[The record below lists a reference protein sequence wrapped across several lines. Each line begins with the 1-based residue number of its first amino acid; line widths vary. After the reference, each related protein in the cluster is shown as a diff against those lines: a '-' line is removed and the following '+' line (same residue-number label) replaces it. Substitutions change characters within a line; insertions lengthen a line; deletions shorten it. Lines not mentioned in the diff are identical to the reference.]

1 MSLIFTICLAFTASA
16 LNGDPNAGKQK
27 SVTCNSCHG
36 LQGISPNEPW
46 PNLAGQKAEYIVIQL
61 KAFKEGSRKNV
72 LMTPMAASLSE
83 RDMEDLAAYFSQLTP
98 GK

>member
-1 MSLIFTICLAFTASA
+1 MSLIFMICASLGAFAA
-16 LNGDPNAGKQK
+16 GGDANAGKQK
-27 SVTCNSCHG
+27 SVACGSCHG
-36 LQGISPNEPW
+36 LQGVSNNDQW
-46 PNLAGQKAEYIVIQL
+46 PNLAGQKREYLLTQL

-83 RDMEDLAAYFSQLTP
+83 TDMEDLAAYFSQLSP